1 LLLHD
6 PERLERLR
14 ALADEAMLDDVKPFP
29 RPDDQ
34 GPGA

>member
-1 LLLHD
+1 MTRD
-6 PERLERLR
+6 GRRSCTILR

-34 GPGA
+34 GPSA